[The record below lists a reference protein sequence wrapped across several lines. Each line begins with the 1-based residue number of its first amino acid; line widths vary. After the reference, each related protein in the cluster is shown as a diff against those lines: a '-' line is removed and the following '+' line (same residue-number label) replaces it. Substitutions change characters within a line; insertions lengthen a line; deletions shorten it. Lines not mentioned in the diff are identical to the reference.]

1 MNISYYFYYIK
12 DLLGNI
18 RETYVHPEA
27 GYKKCI
33 QRMQYYPSG
42 LPWEYVYNSSAQ
54 PWKYNGKEFVEMHG
68 LDEYDSKARWYYPAI
83 CRTTTMDPLAEKY
96 YPTSPYAWCGNN
108 PVGNVDLDGKE
119 IKFAIG
125 TTDSQK
131 EQFWQVVRYLD
142 QHNCGGRYGQLKN
155 SSQVYVIN
163 MNVEESLFDGRNREV
178 PTINWTPNKG
188 VETDNGTIMSPAT
201 VLNHEMTH
209 ATHFDD
215 AKKLLD
221 NGNIDAWNAYAE
233 TTKNGTSWAYGSKD
247 EELVIT
253 GIEQRTALLLGE
265 IESGQVTRTN
275 HKGTPVF
282 VESPISNKKVEK
294 SPMK

>member
-1 MNISYYFYYIK
+1 MRYY
-12 DLLGNI
+12 LLLFCLLLSL
-18 RETYVHPEA
+18 A
-27 GYKKCI
+27 
-33 QRMQYYPSG
+33 
-42 LPWEYVYNSSAQ
+42 
-54 PWKYNGKEFVEMHG
+54 
-68 LDEYDSKARWYYPAI
+68 SKAFYSI
-83 CRTTTMDPLAEKY
+83 
-96 YPTSPYAWCGNN
+96 SPYAWCANN

-142 QHNCGGRYGQLKN
+142 QHNCGGQYEQLKN
-155 SSQVYVIN
+155 SSIVYTIN
-163 MNVEESLFDGRNREV
+163 MNTEKSQFNGRNRDI
-178 PTINWTPNKG
+178 PTIYWNPNKG

-201 VLNHEMTH
+201 VLDHEMTH

-233 TTKNGTSWAYGSKD
+233 TTKNGTSWAYGSKE

-253 GIEQRTALLLGE
+253 GNEQRTARLLGE
-265 IESGQVTRTN
+265 IKSDEVTRTN
-275 HKGTPVF
+275 HKGKYVS
-282 VESPISNKKVEK
+282 VESPISNKKIEE
-294 SPMK
+294 

>member
-1 MNISYYFYYIK
+1 MIFWAMNINIK

-18 RETYVHPEA
+18 RETYVHPDPE
-27 GYKKCI
+27 YKECI

-42 LPWEYVYNSSAQ
+42 LPWVESAGASEQ
-54 PWKYNGKEFVEMHG
+54 PWKYNSKEFVEMHG

-83 CRTTTMDPLAEKY
+83 CRTTTMDPLAETY

-108 PVGNVDLDGKE
+108 PMRFVDPDGKI
-119 IKFAIG
+119 IKFANG
-125 TTDSQK
+125 TTNEQK
-131 EQFWQVVRYLD
+131 KQFWQVVRYLD

-209 ATHFDD
+209 ATHFDN

-221 NGNIDAWNAYAE
+221 KGNIDAWNAYVE
-233 TTKNGTSWAYGSKD
+233 TTKKGTSEAYSSKE

-253 GIEQRTALLLGE
+253 GNEQRTARLLGE
-265 IESGQVTRTN
+265 IKSDEVTRTN
-275 HKGTPVF
+275 HKGKYVS
-282 VESPISNKKVEK
+282 VESPISNKKVEE
-294 SPMK
+294 SQMK

>member
-1 MNISYYFYYIK
+1 MTHYYYHQ
-12 DLLGNI
+12 DHLGNI
-18 RETYVHPEA
+18 CAVWDATHDSIV
-27 GYKKCI
+27 
-33 QRMQYYPSG
+33 QQTLYYASG
-42 LPWEYVYNSSAQ
+42 LPVSVSTGQGVQ
-54 PWKYNGKEFVEMHG
+54 PYKYNGKEFVEMHG

>member
-1 MNISYYFYYIK
+1 MRYY
-12 DLLGNI
+12 LLLFSLLLSL
-18 RETYVHPEA
+18 A
-27 GYKKCI
+27 
-33 QRMQYYPSG
+33 
-42 LPWEYVYNSSAQ
+42 
-54 PWKYNGKEFVEMHG
+54 
-68 LDEYDSKARWYYPAI
+68 SKAFYSI
-83 CRTTTMDPLAEKY
+83 
-96 YPTSPYAWCGNN
+96 SPYAWCANN

-142 QHNCGGRYGQLKN
+142 QHNCGGQYEQLKN
-155 SSQVYVIN
+155 SSIVYTIN
-163 MNVEESLFDGRNREV
+163 MNTEKSQFDGRNRDI
-178 PTINWTPNKG
+178 PTIYWNPNKG

-201 VLNHEMTH
+201 VLDHEMTH

-233 TTKNGTSWAYGSKD
+233 TTKNGTSWAYGSKE

-253 GIEQRTALLLGE
+253 GNEQRTARLLGE
-265 IESGQVTRTN
+265 IKSDEVTRTN
-275 HKGTPVF
+275 HKGKYVS
-282 VESPISNKKVEK
+282 VESPISNKKIEE
-294 SPMK
+294 